1 MARAKKEAALTPEER
16 LQAALVPDWEWPY
29 KLPKNWCWT
38 RIGMVS
44 NFERGI
50 TFPAAA
56 KEAAPTEDNIPCL
69 RTANVQENLEIDDM
83 IYVNRDFMKG
93 NIAKLVRENDIIMS
107 SANSRELVGKS
118 SLVTHIPF
126 PMTFGGFVLNI
137 RAKEM
142 SSKYL
147 FYFLRHEFLAGKF
160 IGESSQTTNIANIN
174 TTTLGNYE
182 IPLPPLPEQQRIV
195 DRIES
200 LFAKLDEA
208 KEKAQAVVD
217 SFEARK
223 AAILHKAFTGELTA
237 KWREEHGVRMESW
250 EKHLLSTVSSLQ
262 TGLMKGKKYTGKTVE
277 LPYLRVANVQD
288 GFLRLDEIKKI
299 DVEENAI
306 SRYSLAVGDVLFTKE
321 VNEKYLRNCDIAF
334 SDPKK
339 EEALKYAFV
348 NSRVLLVYGA
358 AGTGKTTLID
368 MIPTM
373 LSGRRKLFLTKT
385 HTALQNLQRRIN
397 NPGADASFVS
407 INSFTKRVNLPDYD
421 VIFVDEC
428 STIDNRAMKVFL
440 EKMRP
445 DTFLVLAGDTY
456 QIESIDFGNWFTYA
470 KDIIKTKGSNVE
482 LVSTWRTKDPGLI
495 ELWNETRNKGAL
507 ITEKLVIDGPFSENI
522 GEGVLNSE
530 IMDEVILCLNYD
542 GKFGLNNMNSYF
554 QNANTGT
561 AVVWRDWKYKVGD
574 HILFNDT
581 DRFSLLYNNLKG
593 RIVQIELFD
602 SRIRFTVD
610 VEIPLTE
617 QDCQND
623 GIEFIDIIDDVTRIR
638 FDVLDFEEEMA
649 DEDRKKAIVPFQ
661 LAYAVSIH
669 KAQGLEYRSVK
680 VVIPSSN
687 AEKIT
692 HGIFYTAITRAKEK
706 LKIYWSS
713 ETMQE
718 VVAGF
723 SVDTSKQK
731 SLAIIKEKL
740 KQDKNT

>member
-1 MARAKKEAALTPEER
+1 MARAKKETALTPEER

-29 KLPKNWCWT
+29 KLSKNWCWT

-217 SFEARK
+217 SFETRK

-306 SRYSLAVGDVLFTKE
+306 SRYSLAVGDVLFTEGGDFDKLGRGTVWEGQIKNCLHQNHIFVVRPNPE
-321 VNEKYLRNCDIAF
+321 VLNPYFLSYQAG
-334 SDPKK
+334 
-339 EEALKYAFV
+339 
-348 NSRVLLVYGA
+348 SRYGKA
-358 AGTGKTTLID
+358 YFLSCSKQTT
-368 MIPTM
+368 
-373 LSGRRKLFLTKT
+373 
-385 HTALQNLQRRIN
+385 NL
-397 NPGADASFVS
+397 AS
-407 INSFTKRVNLPDYD
+407 INSTQLKNFPVLIPSMMEQE
-421 VIFVDEC
+421 VIIRLLG
-428 STIDNRAMKVFL
+428 SSL
-440 EKMRP
+440 EKEQQ
-445 DTFLVLAGDTY
+445 TKNIAESVLD
-456 QIESIDFGNWFTYA
+456 QIDLMKKSILARAFRGELGTNDPSEESA
-470 KDIIKTKGSNVE
+470 VE
-482 LVSTWRTKDPGLI
+482 L
-495 ELWNETRNKGAL
+495 
-507 ITEKLVIDGPFSENI
+507 
-522 GEGVLNSE
+522 
-530 IMDEVILCLNYD
+530 
-542 GKFGLNNMNSYF
+542 
-554 QNANTGT
+554 
-561 AVVWRDWKYKVGD
+561 
-574 HILFNDT
+574 
-581 DRFSLLYNNLKG
+581 LK
-593 RIVQIELFD
+593 R
-602 SRIRFTVD
+602 
-610 VEIPLTE
+610 
-617 QDCQND
+617 
-623 GIEFIDIIDDVTRIR
+623 
-638 FDVLDFEEEMA
+638 
-649 DEDRKKAIVPFQ
+649 
-661 LAYAVSIH
+661 
-669 KAQGLEYRSVK
+669 GLEK
-680 VVIPSSN
+680 
-687 AEKIT
+687 K
-692 HGIFYTAITRAKEK
+692 
-706 LKIYWSS
+706 
-713 ETMQE
+713 
-718 VVAGF
+718 
-723 SVDTSKQK
+723 
-731 SLAIIKEKL
+731 
-740 KQDKNT
+740 